1 MHGKDGLQIQVSK
14 RETHLHELSSVVE
27 IFSGDFP
34 GHCLN
39 PAFLT
44 IRRALFMKLT

>member
-39 PAFLT
+39 PAFLN